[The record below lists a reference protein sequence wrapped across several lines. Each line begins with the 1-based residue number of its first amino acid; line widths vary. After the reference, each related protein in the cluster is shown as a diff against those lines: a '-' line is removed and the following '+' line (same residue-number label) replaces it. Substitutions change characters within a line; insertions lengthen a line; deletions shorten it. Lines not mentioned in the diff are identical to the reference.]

1 MADGSSDKA
10 APYLRVAAVIQERIA
25 DGTWAPGDRLPSRT
39 ELGDQ
44 LGVGENVI
52 RRAQELLIS
61 QNILEG
67 RPGAGTY
74 VRAPFERRPLPR
86 IPQPGAAGAVRG
98 PAPAGFT
105 GTWEADSTAKVP
117 APPGIAGRLGVEV
130 GELCVRTAYEL
141 LTDRLPVMLCTSWEP
156 MTVTGGTIVVLPEGG
171 PYAGHGVTARMAQL
185 NITIARVVERPRPV
199 HVGRDQAQL
208 LGIAAGAQAT
218 LIERTHYDTTG
229 RPVETADLLVPA
241 DRWDITYDIT
251 LPPAPPGS

>member
-1 MADGSSDKA
+1 MVDAGSEKA
-10 APYLRVAAVIQERIA
+10 APYLRAAAVIRDRIA

-52 RRAQELLIS
+52 RRAQELLIT
-61 QNILEG
+61 QGVLEG

-74 VRAPFERRPLPR
+74 VRAPFERRSLPR
-86 IPQPGAAGAVRG
+86 IPQPGSVGAVPHG

-117 APPGIAGRLGVEV
+117 APPQIADRLGVEP
-130 GELCVRTAYEL
+130 GELCVRTVYEF
-141 LTDRLPVMLCTSWEP
+141 LTDRLPVMLATSWEP
-156 MTVTGGTIVVLPEGG
+156 MAVTGGTLVVLPEGG

-185 NITIARVVERPRPV
+185 GITVARVVERPRPV

-218 LIERTHYDTTG
+218 LIERTHYDTAG

-251 LPPAPPGS
+251 LSPPGT

>member
-1 MADGSSDKA
+1 MADGSSDTA
-10 APYLRVAAVIQERIA
+10 APYLRAAAVIKERITG
-25 DGTWAPGDRLPSRT
+25 GTWAPGDRLPSRT
-39 ELGDQ
+39 ELGRQ
-44 LGVGENVI
+44 LAVGENVI

-61 QNILEG
+61 RGVLEG

-74 VRAPFERRPLPR
+74 VRTPFERRTLPR
-86 IPQPGAAGAVRG
+86 IPQPGPAQPARG

-105 GTWEADSTAKVP
+105 GTWEADSAAKVP
-117 APPGIAGRLGVEV
+117 APPQIAARLRVEA
-130 GELCVRTAYEL
+130 GELCVRTAYEF

-156 MTVTGGTIVVLPEGG
+156 MTVTGGTLVVLPEGG

-185 NITIARVVERPRPV
+185 GITVTRVTERPRPV

-218 LIERTHYDTTG
+218 LIERTHHDSTG

-251 LPPAPPGS
+251 LPAHGT